1 MSTVLC
7 DVFDINHCAYNIGSF
22 HKVAF
27 QRSTDHPRTDTF
39 CSCDL
44 GLDLITLT
52 YKSDLDILKTYLYT
66 LILLRSIQG
75 EGEEWSF
82 YGDRTCVEQC
92 CARCHRH
99 SEDRGLSQILHDEL
113 HWLDVPDRV
122 FFKLAVLVH
131 RCLNGRT
138 QPYLSDYCVPVA
150 SAVTRRHLRSA
161 TVSYLQYL
169 ATVSTLT
176 AAVPSQSPAHSL
188 ELSRISFG
196 TRPSEQSISDV
207 CLKRICS
214 FDTSAFSA
222 LEVLDDYCA
231 T

>member
-7 DVFDINHCAYNIGSF
+7 DVFDINRCAYNIGSF

-52 YKSDLDILKTYLYT
+52 YKPDLDILKTYLYT

-138 QPYLSDYCVPVA
+138 QPYLSDYCVLVA

-161 TVSYLQYL
+161 NRQLF
-169 ATVSTLT
+169 
-176 AAVPSQSPAHSL
+176 AVPRYRL
-188 ELSRISFG
+188 NTYGR
-196 TRPSEQSISDV
+196 R
-207 CLKRICS
+207 
-214 FDTSAFSA
+214 AFSVA
-222 LEVLDDYCA
+222 GPQSGTLSDFIRDPTIRAEYFRRLFETYLFVRYQCIQRVRGS
-231 T
+231 